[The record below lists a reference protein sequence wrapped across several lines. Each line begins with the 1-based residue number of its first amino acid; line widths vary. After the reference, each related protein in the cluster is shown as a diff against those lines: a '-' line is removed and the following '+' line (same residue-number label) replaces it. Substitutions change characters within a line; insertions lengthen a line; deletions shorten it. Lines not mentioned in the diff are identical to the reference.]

1 VRNVPSWL
9 KVLLWPLSLLYGLC
23 ARVRVSLY
31 RCGWLKQNRLKA
43 AVISVGNLTVGGTGK
58 TPMVIWLAEQFLAE
72 GKRVAILSRGYR
84 DTNGTSDEIELMKFR
99 LQGRVS
105 IGVGKNRYAEG
116 CRLESHQPVD
126 IFLLD
131 DGFQHLQLARD
142 LNILL
147 VDASRP
153 LGNEFLLPSGR
164 LREPLSA
171 IHRADIVV
179 FTRVND
185 QFSVKRAIQEFP
197 EFPIFPATTRL
208 LRYRRLTAD
217 RQAIDPRM
225 ELPPQPV
232 FVFCGIGNPDA
243 FLADVDRWGNCIAGQ
258 AIYRDHYSYSA
269 RDLRRLEDS
278 AKNSG
283 ACALLTT
290 EKDAQNLGDLR
301 FSSVPVY
308 YCEIEVKIADTEE
321 FRKTLKRKLEQR
333 SGVAA

>member
-1 VRNVPSWL
+1 VRNVPPWL
-9 KVLLWPLSLLYGLC
+9 QVLLWPLSLLYGWC
-23 ARVRVSLY
+23 ARVRVWLY
-31 RCGWLKQNRLKA
+31 RSGWLKQERLKA

-58 TPMVIWLAEQFLAE
+58 TPMVIWLAEKFLAE

-84 DTNGTSDEIELMKFR
+84 GTSGTSDEIEVMKFR

-105 IGVGKNRYAEG
+105 FGVGKNRFVEG
-116 CRLESHQPVD
+116 RRLESQQSVD

-131 DGFQHLQLARD
+131 DGFQHLQLARNVD
-142 LNILL
+142 ILL

-153 LGNEFLLPSGR
+153 LRNEFLIPSGR

-179 FTRVND
+179 CTRTHD

-208 LRYRRLTAD
+208 LCYRRLTAD
-217 RQAIDPRM
+217 RQAIDPHM
-225 ELPPQPV
+225 DLPPQPV

-243 FLADVDRWGNCIAGQ
+243 FLTDVDRWGNCIAGQ
-258 AIYRDHYSYSA
+258 AIYRDHHSYRA
-269 RDLRRLEDS
+269 QDLRWLEDA
-278 AKNSG
+278 AKG
-283 ACALLTT
+283 AGARALLTT
-290 EKDAQNLGDLR
+290 EKDARNLGDLR
-301 FSSVPVY
+301 CSSLPLY
-308 YCEIEVKIADTEE
+308 YCEIEVRIADTEE
-321 FRKTLKRKLEQR
+321 FQKALKHKLEQR